1 MADNGAA
8 IMWGDPKTG
17 REKKALDLFG
27 SVIALND
34 KAVAEG
40 RLASWDVVL
49 FEPSAVPPDGV
60 MRVYGTSEQVNAFLQ
75 SDEFEEA
82 LQKATLMLNNVGVRR
97 FVTGGALMEVMGK
110 YTGLLDSL

>member
-1 MADNGAA
+1 M
-8 IMWGDPKTG
+8 
-17 REKKALDLFG
+17 
-27 SVIALND
+27 
-34 KAVAEG
+34 
-40 RLASWDVVL
+40 
-49 FEPSAVPPDGV
+49 
-60 MRVYGTSEQVNAFLQ
+60 YGTSEQVNAFLQ

>member
-60 MRVYGTSEQVNAFLQ
+60 MPRVWDFGAGERLPS
-75 SDEFEEA
+75 
-82 LQKATLMLNNVGVRR
+82 VG
-97 FVTGGALMEVMGK
+97 
-110 YTGLLDSL
+110 